1 MNIRS
6 TARSFRWLLDHEF
19 RLWWRKTTESKQF
32 WAWIIVIGLVV
43 GGSLTLLWLAL
54 STLRAEMSLA
64 ALTELPDT
72 AIWIA
77 IALSFTTFLFAF
89 NQAVSES
96 VIVLFERGDLDLLLS
111 SPISSRVIF
120 AVRLLSVALTVFA
133 GFCLFAVPAS
143 LLAILIGLPQLLG
156 IYPALMGICL
166 IATSLGMLVTLGL
179 VRLIGAGRSRTWVQI
194 LNLVTTVI
202 VILGFQLPNF
212 LQTSRFDLSGL
223 QQRVQGWVAPGSP
236 LENVLGVESE
246 LWFLART
253 IWLDPTAVLL
263 TVVVSS
269 AIALFTIYT
278 LAQSFIQGTQQSI
291 TRKHRARA
299 DEGTALQD
307 GFNRVVLAKEW
318 RMMRRS
324 PYIISQAAL
333 QILLVLPLTW
343 VILQGSS
350 TSGSFNIDQAASFAT
365 PFLGGQLTYA
375 FTYVCL
381 SGEEAADLLK
391 SAPVAVGSLR
401 WRKQLAALIPVWMLL
416 LPVFAL
422 LIWQGYLWL
431 PGLLATLGASISA
444 SFLRL
449 WNSRPVARQEMFR
462 QRQLGKTDLLSGLL
476 ESSATWAWAGLGAA
490 LYAGLSSLSLGLV
503 CLLGAVLSLGY
514 WRGRQLG
521 SFLHY

>member
-6 TARSFRWLLDHEF
+6 TARSFGWLLGHEF

-32 WAWIIVIGLVV
+32 WLWVIIIGLVV
-43 GGSLTLLWLAL
+43 GGSLTLLWLTL
-54 STLRAEMSLA
+54 SALRAEMSSA
-64 ALTELPDT
+64 ALTELPET

-77 IALSFTTFLFAF
+77 IALCFTTFLFAF

-111 SPISSRVIF
+111 SPISGRVIF
-120 AVRLLSVALTVFA
+120 AVRLLSVTLTVFA

-143 LLAILIGLPQLLG
+143 LLAILIGFPQLLG
-156 IYPALMGICL
+156 IYPALIGICL

-179 VRLIGAGRSRTWVQI
+179 VRLIGARRSRTWVQI
-194 LNLVTTVI
+194 LNLVTTLV
-202 VILGFQLPNF
+202 VILGIQIPNF
-212 LQTSRFDLSGL
+212 LQTSRFDLSEL
-223 QQRVQGWVAPGSP
+223 RQTAQSWIAPGRP
-236 LENVLGVESE
+236 LENILGAQSN

-253 IWLDPTAVLL
+253 IWLDPSAVLL
-263 TVVVSS
+263 TAVFSS
-269 AIALFTIYT
+269 AIALFTIYA

-299 DEGTALQD
+299 DEGTALQG

-343 VILQGSS
+343 VVLQGSS
-350 TSGSFNIDQAASFAT
+350 ASGSFDIDRAASFAT

-401 WRKQLAALIPVWMLL
+401 RRKQLAALIPVWTLL
-416 LPVFAL
+416 LPIFAL
-422 LIWQGYLWL
+422 LIWQGHPWL
-431 PGLLATLGASISA
+431 PGLLATLGASVSA

-449 WNSRPVARQEMFR
+449 WNSRPVAHKEMFR
-462 QRQLGKTDLLSGLL
+462 QRRLGKTRRQSPFQVKSRLSR
-476 ESSATWAWAGLGAA
+476 
-490 LYAGLSSLSLGLV
+490 LV
-503 CLLGAVLSLGY
+503 AIGD
-514 WRGRQLG
+514 
-521 SFLHY
+521 